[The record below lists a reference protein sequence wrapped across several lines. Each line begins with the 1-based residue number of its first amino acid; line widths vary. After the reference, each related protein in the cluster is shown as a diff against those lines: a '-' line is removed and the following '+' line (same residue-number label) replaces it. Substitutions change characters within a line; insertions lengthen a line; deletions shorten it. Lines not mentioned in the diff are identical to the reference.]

1 MISQDN
7 NIQLAQKPHPLQAL
21 TVEIENSAVNCM
33 DFVIPNSS
41 ALIHST
47 QDNSKSD
54 SEVIVGKL
62 KTFSIN
68 SPATTSKT
76 SKLTQSLQKR
86 PRARIEAMDLLGPT
100 MTLDEMRPWATHKK
114 TARDSF

>member
-21 TVEIENSAVNCM
+21 TVEIENSAVNCV

-47 QDNSKSD
+47 QDKSD

-68 SPATTSKT
+68 SPATSSKT

-100 MTLDEMRPWATHKK
+100 MTLDEMRPWATHKRI
-114 TARDSF
+114 TRDSF